1 MIPLDFQPIL
11 AAATTRTALIL
22 ELEQKLLDLPEWACK
37 ASNLG
42 DEALVL
48 SLFQS
53 NRNALLV
60 RGNIRRRTRAD
71 LDVLMTTLTQYRA
84 F

>member
-11 AAATTRTALIL
+11 AAATTRTALIFK
-22 ELEQKLLDLPEWACK
+22 LEQKLLNLPEWARK
-37 ASNLG
+37 ACNLG
-42 DEALVL
+42 DEALIL

-53 NRNALLV
+53 NRNALFAW
-60 RGNIRRRTRAD
+60 GNIRRRTRAD
-71 LDVLMTTLTQYRA
+71 LDVLMTTLAQDRA